1 MKIKTAVSALAMSLI
16 LIMTGCS
23 GESVTFARG
32 KYDTSAKKYT
42 SETFGISAA
51 FDDNWEVYGDS
62 ELATVSGM
70 KGSSNDEDFI
80 SALESNGYVF
90 DFYAVNKDA
99 ESGTSINITIDN
111 LKKSGNSLFSEETLA
126 KAAIEQIKE
135 QFEGQGAKMDKA
147 NKTTT
152 TFAGTERHS
161 ADYKVTANGVSVFE
175 KQIFIKKGGYLCTVT
190 LASLSETTIKELA
203 DMFSAV

>member
-1 MKIKTAVSALAMSLI
+1 MKIKTAASALAMSLI
-16 LIMTGCS
+16 LIVTGCS

-42 SETFGISAA
+42 SETFGIAA
-51 FDDNWEVYGDS
+51 TLDDNWEVYGDS

-80 SALESNGYVF
+80 SALDSNGYVF
-90 DFYAVNKDA
+90 DFYAVNKDE

-111 LKKSGNSLFSEETLA
+111 LKKSGNALFSEENLA
-126 KAAIEQIKE
+126 KAAVEQIKT
-135 QFEGQGAKMDKA
+135 QFESQGAKMDKA

-161 ADYKVTANGVSVFE
+161 ADYKVTANGVAIYE
-175 KQIFIKKGGYLCTVT
+175 KQIFIKKGGYLCTIT
-190 LASLSETTIKELA
+190 LASLSEETVKGLVSN
-203 DMFSAV
+203 FSAV